1 MYLRNINLKTGQ
13 VEVVPE
19 VVASVSEKRKEQSIR
34 DIKEMINLMSLDLAM
49 AEDGYNI
56 FQLMEDI
63 KNATSMTE
71 VERIEEIIR
80 KYTC

>member
-1 MYLRNINLKTGQ
+1 
-13 VEVVPE
+13 
-19 VVASVSEKRKEQSIR
+19 
-34 DIKEMINLMSLDLAM
+34 MSLDLAM

-63 KNATSMTE
+63 KNATTMSE

>member
-1 MYLRNINLKTGQ
+1 
-13 VEVVPE
+13 
-19 VVASVSEKRKEQSIR
+19 
-34 DIKEMINLMSLDLAM
+34 MINLMSLDLSM

-63 KNATSMTE
+63 KNATTMSE

>member
-1 MYLRNINLKTGQ
+1 MYLRNMDLRTGK
-13 VEVVPE
+13 VERVPE
-19 VVASVSEKRKEQSIR
+19 VVVPVTEERKKQSIR

-63 KNATSMTE
+63 KNATTMSE